1 MGGFCLGQLCHS
13 LTSIKPAVQAGAT
26 SLLLCKYSKGALLP
40 LAGTSS
46 TLSCVFAMV
55 RCARVD
61 FPHTC
66 SLQVTLQETCNKV
79 LWSFVIPWS
88 QKRKNFF
95 LYIKKWIL
103 AFFFLDLMLPLM
115 SFSFIK
121 SFLLLLILFIAAT
134 GHMEA
139 ITV

>member
-1 MGGFCLGQLCHS
+1 MGGFCHRQLHHS
-13 LTSIKPAVQAGAT
+13 LPSIKLAVQASAAFP
-26 SLLLCKYSKGALLP
+26 LLCKDSKGAPLP
-40 LAGTSS
+40 LAGTFS
-46 TLSCVFAMV
+46 TLSCIFAMV
-55 RCARVD
+55 RHTRVD

-95 LYIKKWIL
+95 LYIKMWIL
-103 AFFFLDLMLPLM
+103 AFFLDLMLLLM